1 MHEVSVDGSPQTV
14 TDIPIS
20 AAADVPIT
28 AAVDVPISAAVDVPI
43 SAAADVPISAAAD
56 AADEEEQK
64 GVVSYNPSR
73 RYCMGDKSSTEFGL

>member
-43 SAAADVPISAAAD
+43 SAAADAAN
-56 AADEEEQK
+56 EEEQK

>member
-14 TDIPIS
+14 TDI
-20 AAADVPIT
+20 
-28 AAVDVPISAAVDVPI
+28 PI